1 MHMEFLAEVSMLDVR
16 EQVRDG
22 WRWKTSDSG
31 LYSISEGYKVLQHQ
45 SFAGEMDNCSDSI
58 WKMATPSNVKAF
70 TWKAL
75 LDRIQSKANYAEELI
90 NGW

>member
-1 MHMEFLAEVSMLDVR
+1 MLDVR